1 MMSHCLS
8 ICCSASISLIL
19 GYLLF
24 DRSSMP
30 LANLTMHG
38 QLRKSEQEE
47 EQVREENEKEKGR
60 PRSPTPE
67 QGGSQ
72 K

>member
-8 ICCSASISLIL
+8 ICYSASISLIL

-30 LANLTMHG
+30 LAMHG

-60 PRSPTPE
+60 PRSPTHE